1 MTFAFGLLN
10 YAVRLLHS
18 LLIFTLPIN
27 FPLWRNLSQMRPR
40 YFNDFTECFDV
51 LCHFESRYSL
61 ITQRHKDTKTVE
73 VIYGSSIHDLY
84 ITQMVFEKVLLL
96 DWMAS
101 SNSALPTNHLTNCS
115 TQMSFHMILTSLEL
129 TRTNHRKNFRI
140 SVNFL
145 SPLPWYNHTIS
156 SWCLF
161 FPILTTS
168 IATHL
173 IYRREEKIYYSD
185 GAQCDSETHLM
196 SGVESGVVRAENG
209 ASGSGSDVAQQ
220 GPPSPSRLN
229 NAIHRFFTH
238 KKIKVLIS
246 VAVLL

>member
-1 MTFAFGLLN
+1 MHWVSKYFCFFIHPCEKKGRLHPRWRVSFSLIDTFTIKLRFWSVMTFAFGLLN

-84 ITQMVFEKVLLL
+84 ITQMVFEKVLL

-101 SNSALPTNHLTNCS
+101 S
-115 TQMSFHMILTSLEL
+115 
-129 TRTNHRKNFRI
+129 RKFRATDQP
-140 SVNFL
+140 SNKLYHSYVL
-145 SPLPWYNHTIS
+145 S
-156 SWCLF
+156 
-161 FPILTTS
+161 
-168 IATHL
+168 
-173 IYRREEKIYYSD
+173 
-185 GAQCDSETHLM
+185 
-196 SGVESGVVRAENG
+196 
-209 ASGSGSDVAQQ
+209 
-220 GPPSPSRLN
+220 
-229 NAIHRFFTH
+229 
-238 KKIKVLIS
+238 
-246 VAVLL
+246 